1 MTDSPYEGTGLAVS
15 EASESLSTAQL
26 ADLGFIMPIATPA
39 MLRAAFAEKQRLYA
53 AILDETDYI
62 YSVSYVENG
71 RARQGVYARRTDAEK
86 AAKTYLTDYR
96 ASPKK
101 SGIVKL
107 AAALGIEAK
116 RVMSRGLPDD
126 PNATFSYVTY
136 QATHKRTGR
145 TEEGIGWCDNKE
157 RPKLHDIIATADT
170 RAYNRAVLRLAGFG
184 DVSADEII
192 AGASTD
198 DQPQSVVLVDVQP
211 KKPAELP
218 AVTSSEVIGSMRAW
232 ANECSAVPVAP
243 AAQQASQ
250 QARELR
256 AKARRGNEAAA
267 RALGKQGLSWAGQAS
282 DGVGYEPFSVEPVT
296 MLPEETK
303 PEPAPAPKPEP
314 VNGTNGAQKTGWN
327 LSGVGSDRDDILP
340 GQPVPMT
347 RERASSGIPS
357 NDPQAEVITVAQAK
371 KLSELLLGKFGSK
384 DAAREWLTK
393 NAGVDRSVN
402 LRSNQYE
409 AVMNKLEKEV

>member
-1 MTDSPYEGTGLAVS
+1 MTDSPYEGTGLVVNES
-15 EASESLSTAQL
+15 HESLSTSQL
-26 ADLGFIMPIATPA
+26 ADLGFIMPIATPT

-71 RARQGVYARRTDAEK
+71 RARQAIYSRRVDAEK
-86 AAKTYLTDYR
+86 AAKTYLTEYR

-116 RVMSRGLPDD
+116 RVLSRGLPED

-145 TEEGIGWCDNKE
+145 TEEGIGWCDSKE

-198 DQPQSVVLVDVQP
+198 EQSQAVVHVDVQP

-218 AVTSSEVIGSMRAW
+218 SMTSAEVIASVRAW

-267 RALGKQGLSWAGQAS
+267 RAMGKQGVSWAGPAS
-282 DGVGYEPFSVEPVT
+282 DGVGFEPFSVEPVT
-296 MLPEETK
+296 VLPEDTK
-303 PEPAPAPKPEP
+303 REPDPAPKAEAA
-314 VNGTNGAQKTGWN
+314 NGAGGAQKTGWN

-347 RERASSGIPS
+347 RERASSGVPS
-357 NDPQAEVITVAQAK
+357 NDPQADVITVAQAK
-371 KLSELLLGKFGSK
+371 KLSELLLARFGNK
-384 DAAREWLTK
+384 DAAREWLNK